1 MNLFL
6 FTTGTSA
13 NFQND
18 TVISGNSEKLSTTLT
33 SISTYIPSTNEKTNT
48 ANLQTVSFLDKPEIV
63 STKTREEIDKEN
75 AQKALEEKRRL
86 AASRTVVTRS
96 RSVST
101 SNVEDK
107 TATIQIEPRT
117 SNTYWYGFCTW
128 YVANKRADVPNNW
141 GNAKAWY
148 NSASRSGWQVG
159 DTPRAGAV
167 VVTRESWAG
176 HVGYVENVNGDTF
189 TISEMNFRGWARV
202 STRTLDAN
210 DKVIIGFIY

>member
-18 TVISGNSEKLSTTLT
+18 AVISGNSEKLSTTLT
-33 SISTYIPSTNEKTNT
+33 SISTYIPSTNEKANT

-86 AASRTVVTRS
+86 AALRTVVTRS
-96 RSVST
+96 RSTST

-107 TATIQIEPRT
+107 TATIQVEPRT

-128 YVANKRADVPNNW
+128 YVANKRTDVPNNW

-159 DTPRAGAV
+159 DSPRAGAV

-176 HVGYVENVNGDTF
+176 HVGYVEEVSGDTF